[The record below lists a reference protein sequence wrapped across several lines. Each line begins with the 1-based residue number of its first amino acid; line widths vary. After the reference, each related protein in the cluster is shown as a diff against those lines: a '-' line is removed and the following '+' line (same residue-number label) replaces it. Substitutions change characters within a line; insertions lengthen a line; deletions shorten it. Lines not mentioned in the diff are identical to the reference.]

1 MAIHDKLPMRQ
12 QPETIGDVI
21 LLYVQKNYGTQA
33 AAAIAWHCS
42 TTMLSDVIRGTR
54 RPTERM
60 LAAIGYRYVE
70 AWMPLS
76 LRLPE
81 AVLPMSPAGVALP
94 DGAQR

>member
-1 MAIHDKLPMRQ
+1 MRQ

-21 LLYVQKNYGTQA
+21 LLYVKKNYGTQA

-42 TTMLSDVIRGTR
+42 TTMLSEVIRGTR

-81 AVLPMSPAGVALP
+81 AALPMSPAGAP
-94 DGAQR
+94 ETPSS